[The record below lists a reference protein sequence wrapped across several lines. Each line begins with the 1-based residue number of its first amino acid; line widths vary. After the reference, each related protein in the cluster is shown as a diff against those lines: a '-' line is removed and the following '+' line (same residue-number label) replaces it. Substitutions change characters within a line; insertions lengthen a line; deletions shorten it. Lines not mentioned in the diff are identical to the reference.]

1 MEKTQ
6 ILLFISK
13 DSIYF
18 QITMEEFKKLLKTLE
33 ELQPFTSDIIDIN
46 EHPEMAEEYKI
57 DALPTLIIG
66 DKRFIGQPKAED
78 ILKIIKNDSDK

>member
-1 MEKTQ
+1 MPNKTK
-6 ILLFISK
+6 IILFISK

-18 QITMEEFKKLLKTLE
+18 QVTMEEFQKLLKTLE
-33 ELQPFTSDIIDIN
+33 ELQPFTHEIIDAMEN
-46 EHPEMAEEYKI
+46 PEMAEKYKV

-78 ILKIIKNDSDK
+78 IIKLIKKQK